1 MAARESARPAM
12 VFSSIVFI
20 FYFLPVFLL
29 GYYVGRCWIGL
40 LLAGS
45 VAFYVWGEGPYVF
58 LLAALIC
65 ANYAGTRVL
74 AAADSLRRRR
84 AIVAGLVTLDLGVL
98 GLFKYAG
105 FLAHNLN
112 RVIPG
117 APLPEVH
124 LALPL
129 GISFF
134 TFQLISYV
142 ADVHWKRV
150 EVERDLSRFAAY
162 ILMFPHLIAGPI
174 VRFANIREELHAD
187 RTKTRRLGLG
197 IQYFIV
203 GLCQKVLVANT
214 VAPLADHAFGLQLS
228 ALDPAT
234 AWMGALAYSLQIYF
248 DFCGYS
254 NMAIGLAFMLG
265 FTFPKNFDHPYAS
278 ASITEFWRRWHMSLS
293 SWFRDYVYIPL
304 GGNREGMGKT
314 VRNLL
319 VVFLLT
325 GFWHGA
331 AWTFVIWG
339 LYHGAFLLLER
350 FGLGRMLARAP
361 KPVGHIYALLVVMAG
376 WVLFRAESLP
386 QALGYLSA
394 MVRLDQLAPPNVD
407 LAVLLD
413 NQRLAALAA
422 GIVFAAPTLPW
433 LLDRL
438 RTRKLAAAHTLEAR
452 LDTQGVHVLA
462 TPVLIAGL
470 VLSIAILA
478 GSTLNPFLY
487 FRF

>member
-1 MAARESARPAM
+1 M
-12 VFSSIVFI
+12 VFSSIIFI

-29 GYYVGRCWIGL
+29 GYYLSGWRTAA

-45 VAFYVWGEGPYVF
+45 AAFYVWGEGPYIF
-58 LLAALIC
+58 LLATLIL
-65 ANYAGTRVL
+65 ANYAGSRAL
-74 AAADSLRRRR
+74 AASEGRGRRR
-84 AIVAGLVTLDLGVL
+84 AILTGLVVLDLGVL
-98 GLFKYAG
+98 GVFKYAG

-112 RVIPG
+112 LMIPG
-117 APLPEVH
+117 APLPEIA

-142 ADVHWKRV
+142 ADVYWRRV
-150 EVERDLSRFAAY
+150 EVEPSLTRFAAY

-174 VRFANIREELHAD
+174 VRFANIAEELHAD
-187 RTKTRRLGLG
+187 RRKTGRIGLG
-197 IQYFIV
+197 FQYFIV
-203 GLCQKVLVANT
+203 GLCQKVLVANS
-214 VAPLADHAFGLQLS
+214 VAPLADHAFGLGG

-234 AWMGALAYSLQIYF
+234 AWLGALAYALQIYF

-278 ASITEFWRRWHMSLS
+278 RSITEFWRRWHISLS

-304 GGNREGMGKT
+304 GGNRGGRWKT

-325 GFWHGA
+325 GVWHGA
-331 AWTFVIWG
+331 AWTFIVWG
-339 LYHGAFLLLER
+339 LYHGAFLLIER
-350 FGLGRMLARAP
+350 FGLARLLAVAP
-361 KPVGHIYALLVVMAG
+361 RFVGHAYALLVVLVG
-376 WVLFRAESLP
+376 WVLFRADTLP
-386 QALGYLSA
+386 HALDYLTVMA
-394 MVRLDQLAPPNVD
+394 NPAAIVVPPID
-407 LAVLLD
+407 TRILLD
-413 NQRLAALAA
+413 AQTLAALAA
-422 GIVFAAPTLPW
+422 GLVFAVPTLPW

-438 RTRKLAAAHTLEAR
+438 RTPKLDPAHTLEAR

-462 TPVLIAGL
+462 TPALIAGL
-470 VLSIAILA
+470 MLSIAILA

>member
-1 MAARESARPAM
+1 M
-12 VFSSIVFI
+12 VFSSIIFI

-29 GYYVGRCWIGL
+29 GYYLSGWRTGV

-45 VAFYVWGEGPYVF
+45 AAFYVWGEGPYIFV
-58 LLAALIC
+58 LAALIL
-65 ANYAGTRVL
+65 ANYAGSRAI
-74 AAADSLRRRR
+74 AAMEGAGRRRLMLT
-84 AIVAGLVTLDLGVL
+84 ALVALDLAVL
-98 GLFKYAG
+98 GVFKYAG

-112 RVIPG
+112 ALAPG
-117 APLPEVH
+117 LGVPELK

-142 ADVHWKRV
+142 ADVYWRRV
-150 EVERDLSRFAAY
+150 AVEPSLTRFAAY

-174 VRFANIREELHAD
+174 VRFAHIAEELHAD
-187 RTKTRRLGLG
+187 RRNSGRIGLG
-197 IQYFIV
+197 VQYFIV
-203 GLCQKVLVANT
+203 GLCQKVLVANS
-214 VAPLADHAFGLQLS
+214 VAPLADHAFGLGA

-234 AWMGALAYSLQIYF
+234 AWLGALAYALQIYF

-265 FTFPKNFDHPYAS
+265 FTFPKNFDHPYA
-278 ASITEFWRRWHMSLS
+278 ARSITDFWRRWHISLS

-304 GGNREGMGKT
+304 GGNRGGAAKT

-325 GFWHGA
+325 GVWHGA
-331 AWTFVIWG
+331 AWTFIVWG
-339 LYHGAFLLLER
+339 LYHGAFLLIER
-350 FGLGRMLARAP
+350 FGLSRVLAAGPRVLSHA
-361 KPVGHIYALLVVMAG
+361 YALLVVMVG
-376 WVLFRAESLP
+376 WVFFRADTLTHALDYLRVMAGLFGAAPLP
-386 QALGYLSA
+386 VATL
-394 MVRLDQLAPPNVD
+394 VRLDPQT
-407 LAVLLD
+407 
-413 NQRLAALAA
+413 LAAMGL
-422 GIVFAAPTLPW
+422 GVIFAVPTLPW

-438 RTRKLAAAHTLEAR
+438 RTPRLAPARTLEPR

-470 VLSIAILA
+470 LLSVAVLA
-478 GSTLNPFLY
+478 GTTLNPFLY

>member
-1 MAARESARPAM
+1 M
-12 VFSSIVFI
+12 VFSSIIFI

-29 GYYVGRCWIGL
+29 GYYLSGWRTAAL
-40 LLAGS
+40 LTGS
-45 VAFYVWGEGPYVF
+45 VAFYVWGEGPYIF
-58 LLAALIC
+58 LLAALIL
-65 ANYAGTRVL
+65 ANYAGSRAL
-74 AAADSLRRRR
+74 AASDATGRRR
-84 AIVAGLVTLDLGVL
+84 AILTGLVVLDLGVL
-98 GLFKYAG
+98 GVFKYAG

-112 RVIPG
+112 LLIPR

-142 ADVHWKRV
+142 ADVYWRRV
-150 EVERDLSRFAAY
+150 ESEPSLTRFAAY

-174 VRFANIREELHAD
+174 VRFANIAEELHAD
-187 RTKTRRLGLG
+187 RRRTGRIGLG
-197 IQYFIV
+197 IQYFV
-203 GLCQKVLVANT
+203 TGLCQKVLVANT
-214 VAPLADHAFGLQLS
+214 VAPLADHAFGLQAA

-234 AWMGALAYSLQIYF
+234 AWLGALAYTLQIYF

-278 ASITEFWRRWHMSLS
+278 RSITEFWRRWHISLS

-304 GGNREGMGKT
+304 GGNREGRLKT

-325 GFWHGA
+325 GIWHGA

-339 LYHGAFLLLER
+339 LYHGAFLLIER
-350 FGLGRMLARAP
+350 FGLGRLLAAAP
-361 KPVGHIYALLVVMAG
+361 RVVGHAYALLVVMVG
-376 WVLFRAESLP
+376 WVLFRGETLP
-386 QALGYLSA
+386 HALDYLAA
-394 MVRLDQLAPPNVD
+394 MANAKAAAPLPI
-407 LAVLLD
+407 ATRALLD
-413 NQRLAALAA
+413 AQTLAAIAA
-422 GIVFAAPTLPW
+422 GLVFAVPTLPW

-438 RTRKLAAAHTLEAR
+438 RAPKLAPAHTLERR
-452 LDTQGVHVLA
+452 LDTQGVHVLS

-470 VLSIAILA
+470 VLSVAILA

>member
-1 MAARESARPAM
+1 M
-12 VFSSIVFI
+12 VFSSIIFI

-29 GYYVGRCWIGL
+29 GYYLSGWRTAF

-45 VAFYVWGEGPYVF
+45 AAFYVWGEGPYIF
-58 LLAALIC
+58 LLAALIL
-65 ANYAGTRVL
+65 ANYAGSRVL
-74 AAADSLRRRR
+74 AVAEAPGRRQ
-84 AIVAGLVTLDLGVL
+84 AILSALVVLDLGVL
-98 GLFKYAG
+98 AVFKYAG

-112 RVIPG
+112 LVIPG
-117 APLPEVH
+117 APLPEIA

-142 ADVHWKRV
+142 ADVYWRRI
-150 EVERDLSRFAAY
+150 EVEPSLTRFAAY

-174 VRFANIREELHAD
+174 VRFANIAEELHAD
-187 RTKTRRLGLG
+187 RRKTGRIGLG
-197 IQYFIV
+197 FQYFIV
-203 GLCQKVLVANT
+203 GLCQKVLVANS
-214 VAPLADHAFGLQLS
+214 VAPLADHAFGLTGL
-228 ALDPAT
+228 LDPGT
-234 AWMGALAYSLQIYF
+234 AWLGALAYSLQIYF

-278 ASITEFWRRWHMSLS
+278 RSITEFWRRWHISLS

-304 GGNREGMGKT
+304 GGNRAGRAKT

-325 GFWHGA
+325 GVWHGA
-331 AWTFVIWG
+331 AWTFILWG
-339 LYHGAFLLLER
+339 LYHGAFLLIER
-350 FGLGRMLARAP
+350 FGLGRLLAAAPRA
-361 KPVGHIYALLVVMAG
+361 VGHVYALLVVLVG
-376 WVLFRAESLP
+376 WVLFRAETLP
-386 QALGYLSA
+386 QAVDYLSA
-394 MVRLDQLAPPNVD
+394 MAGGNGFAGLPVGTWI
-407 LAVLLD
+407 LL
-413 NQRLAALAA
+413 NAQTLAALAA
-422 GIVFAAPTLPW
+422 GVVFAVPSLPW
-433 LLDRL
+433 LLERL
-438 RTRKLAAAHTLEAR
+438 RAPKLEPAHTLEAR

-462 TPVLIAGL
+462 TPALIAGL
-470 VLSIAILA
+470 LLSIAILA

>member
-1 MAARESARPAM
+1 M

-20 FYFLPVFLL
+20 VYFLPVFLA
-29 GYYVGRCWIGL
+29 GYYLGGCWIGL

-45 VAFYVWGEGPYVF
+45 AAFYVWGEGPYIF
-58 LLAALIC
+58 LLAALIL
-65 ANYAGTRVL
+65 ANYAGSRAL
-74 AAADSLRRRR
+74 SAAEDAASAKKGRRR
-84 AIVAGLVTLDLGVL
+84 AILTGLIVLDLGVL
-98 GLFKYAG
+98 GVFKYAG

-112 RVIPG
+112 VLIPG
-117 APLPEVH
+117 QPLPEIK

-142 ADVHWKRV
+142 ADVYWRRV

-187 RTKTRRLGLG
+187 RRKTRRLGLG
-197 IQYFIV
+197 LQYFIV
-203 GLCQKVLVANT
+203 GLCQKVLIANA
-214 VAPLADHAFGLQLS
+214 VAPLADHAFGMDLAS
-228 ALDPAT
+228 LDVAT
-234 AWMGALAYSLQIYF
+234 AWVGALAYSLQIYF

-278 ASITEFWRRWHMSLS
+278 RSITEFWRRWHMSLS

-304 GGNREGMGKT
+304 GGNRQGMAKT

-319 VVFLLT
+319 IVFLLT

-339 LYHGAFLLLER
+339 LYHGGFLLLER
-350 FGLGRMLARAP
+350 FGLSRLLERAP
-361 KPVGHIYALLVVMAG
+361 RPVGHAYAILVVMAG

-386 QALGYLSA
+386 RALGYLGA
-394 MVRLDQLAPPNVD
+394 MARLDQLAVPPVG
-407 LAVLLD
+407 LLVLLD
-413 NQRLAALAA
+413 NERLAAITA
-422 GIVFAAPTLPW
+422 GLVFAVPTLPW
-433 LLDRL
+433 LLDKVRA
-438 RTRKLAAAHTLEAR
+438 RRLAAAHTLEAR
-452 LDTQGVHVLA
+452 LDTQGVHVLS
-462 TPVLIAGL
+462 TPLLLAGL
-470 VLSIAILA
+470 ALSIAVLA
-478 GSTLNPFLY
+478 GTTLNPFLY